1 MFIFDGYHWHLWVEL
16 EAKMGYSII
25 TKLTG
30 FCVHYEKKTDDR
42 SDLLRIFFVVP
53 THKYIP
59 TDIYLFK
66 VTNRITGKRCEICS
80 KLTIKTERRHLRR
93 LMFLL
98 LTLSIFHIFF

>member
-1 MFIFDGYHWHLWVEL
+1 
-16 EAKMGYSII
+16 MGYSVI
-25 TKLTG
+25 TRLTG

-53 THKYIP
+53 THTYIL

-93 LMFLL
+93 SNVFIVNFEHISHLFLEFLL
-98 LTLSIFHIFF
+98 FTLNR